1 MAFKASSAFEE
12 DVAPEAEAPEA
23 DFSSMFGEEGAED
36 PLMEALQGAGYQ
48 VTPEQISSIKG
59 ILEGGAGK
67 PFGGT
72 ETPEEE
78 ASEAGSRPASQ
89 NPFA

>member
-36 PLMEALQGAGYQ
+36 LLIEALHGAGYQ
-48 VTPEQISSIKG
+48 VSPDQISSIKG
-59 ILEGGAGK
+59 IIEGCAG
-67 PFGGT
+67 
-72 ETPEEE
+72 
-78 ASEAGSRPASQ
+78 
-89 NPFA
+89 